1 MEKQKRI
8 KKQELKSDDYK
19 GLEQGAKILKGGL
32 GLGASIFLMVKNKDN
47 LRTLGK
53 SAINLA
59 TKVIKK

>member
-1 MEKQKRI
+1 MEKQKRF

-19 GLEQGAKILKGGL
+19 GMEQGAKILKGGL